1 MIKINKEF
9 KNFLDRIKDANL
21 EVFGTDEKLNYRIVH
36 RERLKKAK
44 LGDRP
49 LD

>member
-1 MIKINKEF
+1 MIKEF
-9 KNFLDRIKDANL
+9 FRDYVDRLKRTNL

-36 RERLKKAK
+36 KERLEKAQEDK
-44 LGDRP
+44 WP